1 MVLPLILG
9 IAALSTG
16 AFGLSKGA
24 EGAGSML
31 EAEEKR
37 KKLIK
42 LYETYQNRLKI
53 KADEVNIEAS
63 IYGLRQ
69 KQIKQDV
76 FIRVAVFIEKI
87 GKRSNIDIYNIL
99 SGAQIPIPEVPSGGG
114 HHEIKAESVLQG
126 LLSSAGAASLFS
138 SITSGTVT
146 AFATASTGAAISGLS
161 GAAAN
166 SAMLAALGGGSLA
179 AGGGGMALGSIVL
192 GGITL
197 GPAMAF
203 GGIAIAAEGEKAL
216 TKIIELKGQ
225 VKQAIAEIFLREA
238 VLDGIS
244 QRLLELSDILERL
257 KGEAL
262 RSLTEL
268 EALAESN
275 LFDTNSDVQMEQFR
289 ALLLIVRSLAQIMRT
304 PILDENGSIN
314 PNIDVVIS
322 TEAH

>member
-1 MVLPLILG
+1 MVLPIIFG
-9 IAALSTG
+9 VAALSAG

-37 KKLIK
+37 KKLVK
-42 LYETYQNRLKI
+42 LYETYQNRLKA

-69 KQIKQDV
+69 KHIKHDV
-76 FIRVAVFIEKI
+76 FIRVAAFIEKI
-87 GKRSNIDIYNIL
+87 GKRSNVDVYNIL
-99 SGAQIPIPEVPSGGG
+99 SGTQIPIPEVPSGGG
-114 HHEIKAESVLQG
+114 RHKIKAESVFQG
-126 LLSSAGAASLFS
+126 LLSSAGAASFFS
-138 SITSGTVT
+138 TATTGAVT
-146 AFATASTGAAISGLS
+146 ALGTASTGAAISGLS

-192 GGITL
+192 GGITV
-197 GPAMAF
+197 GPAIAF

-244 QRLLELSDILERL
+244 KRLLELSDILERL
-257 KGEAL
+257 KNEAL
-262 RSLTEL
+262 KSLSEL

-275 LFDTNSDVQMEQFR
+275 LFDTTSDAQMEQFR
-289 ALLLIVRSLAQIMRT
+289 ALLLNVRSLAEIMRI

-322 TEAH
+322 MEAH

>member
-1 MVLPLILG
+1 MVLPLIFG
-9 IAALSTG
+9 IAAVSAG

-37 KKLIK
+37 KKLVK
-42 LYETYQNRLKI
+42 LYETYQNRLKA
-53 KADEVNIEAS
+53 KADDINIEAS

-76 FIRVAVFIEKI
+76 FIRVASFIEKI
-87 GKRSNIDIYNIL
+87 GKRSNVDIYNIL
-99 SGAQIPIPEVPSGGG
+99 SSAQIQIPEVPSGG

-126 LLSSAGAASLFS
+126 LLSSAGAASIFS
-138 SITSGTVT
+138 FATTGAVT
-146 AFATASTGAAISGLS
+146 ALGTASTGAAISGLS

-192 GGITL
+192 GGITV

-216 TKIIELKGQ
+216 TKIMELKGQ

-244 QRLLELSDILERL
+244 QRLLELSTILERL

-262 RSLTEL
+262 ISLTEL
-268 EALAESN
+268 EALAEAN
-275 LFDTNSDVQMEQFR
+275 LFDTDSDAHIEQFR

-304 PILDENGSIN
+304 PILDESGSIN